1 MLSVIII
8 YPIQVEITQ
17 ILALA
22 KYPVIRLFFKK
33 LFFNIECSLF
43 DIHTCIR
50 QAQHC
55 F

>member
-8 YPIQVEITQ
+8 YPVQVEITQ

-22 KYPVIRLFFKK
+22 FYLVMRLSFSKIV
-33 LFFNIECSLF
+33 FNIECSLF
-43 DIHTCIR
+43 DIHICKR